1 MNTFQLTCFLAVA
14 ETLSFARAADLLN
27 VTQPA
32 VTHQI
37 HTLEA
42 ELHVKLFRRTT
53 RTVALTQE
61 GQVFVGDAQN
71 ILHLLERAKNR
82 FAQPPEQEIQTLSV
96 GCHIHGQLFM
106 LAQVLQRLGEQ
117 YPHLHPRLQVVPF
130 QYLYRM
136 LAENEMDAVMAFQ
149 QSTGK
154 KMSLIYREL
163 GRVPVVGYCASG
175 HPLAGKAKLTLD
187 DLSRQKLILHDPRR
201 SPEPLT
207 RLQAQLTEN
216 HLPAELYFCDSE
228 EAAITL
234 AQAGYGIAVL
244 PGMLVDRNPPL
255 AGIPI
260 EGVEPLSFG
269 LYYKTLAGN
278 PLLRDFLALAREQL
292 AFGDAQPPK

>member
-42 ELHVKLFRRTT
+42 ELRVKLFRRTT

-61 GQVFVGDAQN
+61 GRIFVGDAQN
-71 ILHLLERAKNR
+71 ILHLLERAQNR
-82 FAQPPEQEIQTLSV
+82 FAQPPGQEIQTLSV

-106 LAQVLQRLGEQ
+106 LADVLRRLGEQ
-117 YPHLHPRLQVVPF
+117 YPNLHPRLQVVPF

-136 LAENEMDAVMAFQ
+136 LAENEMDVVMAFQ
-149 QSTGK
+149 QATGK
-154 KMSLIYREL
+154 KLPLVYREL
-163 GRVPVVGYCASG
+163 GRIPVVGYCSSE
-175 HPLAGKAKLTLD
+175 HPLAGKASLSID
-187 DLSRQKLILHDPRR
+187 DLSREKLILHDPRR
-201 SPEPLT
+201 SPETIT
-207 RLQAQLTEN
+207 RLQAQLTEG

-234 AQAGYGIAVL
+234 AQAGYGVAVL

-255 AGIPI
+255 AGVPI

-278 PLLRDFLALAREQL
+278 PLLRDFVALAREHL
-292 AFGDAQPPK
+292 AFGRQAPPQ

>member
-14 ETLSFARAADLLN
+14 ETLSFGHAAELLN

-61 GQVFVGDAQN
+61 GRVFIGDAQN
-71 ILHLLERAKNR
+71 ILHLLERAQNR
-82 FAQPPEQEIQTLSV
+82 FAQPAEQEVQTLSV

-106 LAQVLQRLGEQ
+106 LAEVLHQMRER

-149 QSTGK
+149 QVSGK
-154 KMSLIYREL
+154 KLPLLYKEL
-163 GRVPVVGYCASG
+163 GKIPVVGYCAAG
-175 HPLAGKAKLTLD
+175 HPLAGKARLTVD
-187 DLSRQKLILHDPRR
+187 ELSHEKLILHDPRR
-201 SPEPLT
+201 SPDPIT
-207 RLQAQLTEN
+207 RLQAQLTES
-216 HLPAELYFCDSE
+216 HIPAELHFCDSE

-234 AQAGYGIAVL
+234 AQAGYGVAVL
-244 PGMLVDRNPPL
+244 PGMLVDRTPPL

-278 PLLRDFLALAREQL
+278 PLLRDFITLAREHL
-292 AFGDAQPPK
+292 AFGKEAAAP